1 MKIAIVG
8 YGVEGRS
15 NYAYYRMKEPTAEIT
30 IFDERDSL
38 DNLPDGT
45 VSLPLTGRADE
56 QSSSGEV
63 KPDQGRTFAV
73 LGQGAFDKITG
84 YDLVLRSPGIAPR
97 RIKQSENHWSATREF
112 MRQCPATIIGV
123 TGSKGKGTTCSFTAA
138 ILKRYLA
145 TDEHHPN
152 RQVHLV
158 GNIGVPV
165 LDILPK
171 IQPDD
176 LVVYEMSSF
185 QLWDCTKSPHI
196 AIVTMIEPDHLNV
209 HRDFAEYVQAKLN
222 ILEYQQDGDVAI
234 FNNTNPEIAEL
245 IHHIVVTTRAE
256 AVPYPTGDGP
266 HFDEQN
272 FYMGQDVVCPVS
284 AVKLPGQHN
293 LLNACA
299 AIAATWE
306 IVGKDGELIAE
317 GLSDFA
323 GLPHRLKFVRE
334 VNGTKFYDDSIATT
348 PGSAI
353 AAVKA
358 FSEPKVLILGGSDKG
373 ADYHELGRV
382 IDGGNVRTVLVIG
395 ANGDKI
401 QEQIQAETDTPVVRL
416 KTNRETKMSEIVQT
430 AYDLANPGDVVIM
443 SPAAASFDMF
453 KSYVD
458 RGQQFIKA
466 VNMI

>member
-15 NYAYYRMKEPTAEIT
+15 NYAYYRAENPEAEIT
-30 IFDERDSL
+30 IFDERESL
-38 DNLPDGT
+38 DGLSEDAN
-45 VSLPLTGRADE
+45 
-56 QSSSGEV
+56 
-63 KPDQGRTFAV
+63 AV
-73 LGQGAFDKITG
+73 LGKGAFDKITG
-84 YDLVLRSPGIAPR
+84 YDLVLRSPGVAPY
-97 RIKQSENHWSATREF
+97 RIKQAENHWSATREF
-112 MRQCPATIIGV
+112 MRQCPAPIIGV
-123 TGSKGKGTTCSFTAA
+123 TGSKGKGTTCSFIAA
-138 ILKRYLA
+138 ILRRYLA
-145 TDEHHPN
+145 TDERHPN

-171 IQPDD
+171 IHEDD

-185 QLWDCTKSPHI
+185 QLWDCTQSPHI
-196 AIVTMIEPDHLNV
+196 AVVTMIEPDHLNV
-209 HRDFAEYVQAKLN
+209 HKDLQDYIQAKLN
-222 ILEYQQDGDVAI
+222 ILEYQHDGNVAI
-234 FNNTNPEIAEL
+234 YNNSDPEIAEL
-245 IHHIVVTTRAE
+245 IHHITISTSAE
-256 AVPYPTGDGP
+256 DVPYPTQDGP

-272 FYMGQDVVCPVS
+272 FYMGKDVVCPIS
-284 AVKLPGQHN
+284 AVKLPGRHN

-306 IVGKDGELIAE
+306 IVGKNGELIAQ
-317 GLSDFA
+317 GLSDFD

-353 AAVKA
+353 AAVRA
-358 FSEPKVLILGGSDKG
+358 FDEPKVLILGGSDKG
-373 ADYHELGRV
+373 ADYHQLGRV
-382 IDGGNVRTVLVIG
+382 IDDGNVRAVLAIG

-401 QEQIQAETDTPVVRL
+401 QEQIQAETNVSVVRN
-416 KTNRETKMSEIVQT
+416 TSTEMSEIVQM
-430 AYDLANPGDVVIM
+430 AYDLANPGDVMIM

-458 RGQQFIKA
+458 RGQQFVKA
-466 VNMI
+466 VEEL